1 MSVNLYDLTTD
12 VLKLEAMLDEG
23 MDDDGLAEA
32 LAEAMDG
39 AEGALTDKVENYVRL
54 LRNWDAT
61 SAMIKDEEKRLAAR
75 RQVVDNKSRRLKDR
89 LLNQLQRMDA
99 PKLTTSI
106 ATVSR
111 KKGSEST
118 IIDDEMELPQGYFTT
133 DAVIK
138 ADKAA
143 LKQLWKDT
151 PEDER
156 AQLPGF
162 HIERGAES
170 LAIR

>member
-1 MSVNLYDLTTD
+1 MNLYDLTTD

-23 MDDDGLAEA
+23 ADDEALAEA

-39 AEGALTDKVENYVRL
+39 AEGALSDKVENYVRL
-54 LRNWDAT
+54 MRNWEAT
-61 SAMIKDEEKRLAAR
+61 AAMIKDEEKRLAAR
-75 RQVVDNKSRRLKDR
+75 RQVFDNKGSRLRAR

-99 PKLTTSI
+99 PKITTNI

-111 KKGSEST
+111 RKGSESVT
-118 IIDDEMELPQGYFTT
+118 IDDDLILPQGYYETNS
-133 DAVIK
+133 VIK

-143 LKQLWKDT
+143 LKKLWADT

-156 AQLPGF
+156 EKLPGF
-162 HIERGAES
+162 HIERGPES
-170 LAIR
+170 LMIK